1 MSATGDETQVRAAP
15 WWQAVGAA
23 LRGTLGALSLVGGLT
38 WLLLNLHGPR
48 FVTDVLVGVVL
59 AAGGLVLLM
68 PHRVRLRPVP
78 SLLGAGAAALAGT
91 AAGLL
96 VSTSQLGG
104 LYAYVT
110 ARGYPFHWVQR
121 GAGATDPDTAR
132 RLADT
137 ARWQLDPVALI
148 GDVLFWAYAGLL
160 VLVAVDRARRAMRE
174 RVGARP

>member
-1 MSATGDETQVRAAP
+1 MSATGDKTQVQAAP
-15 WWQAVGAA
+15 WRQVVGAA
-23 LRGTLGALSLVGGLT
+23 LGGTLGALSLVGGLT

-48 FVTDVLVGVVL
+48 FATDVLVGAVL

-78 SLLGAGAAALAGT
+78 SLLGAGASALAGT

-121 GAGATDPDTAR
+121 GASAADPDTAR
-132 RLADT
+132 RLAD
-137 ARWQLDPVALI
+137 AAQWQLDPAALV
-148 GDVLFWAYAGLL
+148 GDALFWAYAGLL
-160 VLVAVDRARRAMRE
+160 VIVVVDRARRAMRE

>member
-1 MSATGDETQVRAAP
+1 MSATGDETKVRAVP

-38 WLLLNLHGPR
+38 WLLLNLQGAR
-48 FVTDVLVGVVL
+48 FATDVLVGAVL

-68 PHRVRLRPVP
+68 PHRVRLRPVA
-78 SLLGAGAAALAGT
+78 SILAAGAASLAGT

-104 LYAYVT
+104 MFVYVT
-110 ARGYPFHWVQR
+110 ARGYPFHWVHR
-121 GAGATDPDTAR
+121 GASAGDPETAR
-132 RLADT
+132 RLAD
-137 ARWQLDPVALI
+137 AAQWQLDPSALV
-148 GDVLFWAYAGLL
+148 GDALFWAYAGLL
-160 VLVAVDRARRAMRE
+160 VLVAADRARRAMRG